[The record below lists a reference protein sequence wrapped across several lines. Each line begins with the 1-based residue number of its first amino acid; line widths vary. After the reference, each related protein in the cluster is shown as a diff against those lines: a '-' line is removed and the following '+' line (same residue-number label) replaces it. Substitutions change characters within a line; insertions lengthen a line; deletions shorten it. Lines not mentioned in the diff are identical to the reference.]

1 MTAGT
6 CTKTMT
12 ANDTANG
19 CSRIYPY
26 RGSTLSDELTSA
38 SAFDASFRCGSRESV
53 TSTTDTK
60 AYRLQVATSDPSF
73 LAYDRNITDLF
84 SGLAIGPVSTQ
95 TQNYNF
101 NTGAD
106 ITCAAKVG
114 DGYST
119 NSSCQARACVGGAC
133 ATPQSFIVVPSEEV
147 TCTNQDSISYDVG
160 CNPSS
165 PDYTECL
172 QWMYQDNTN
181 TTNINGVETYNR
193 NAKIKVNNVE
203 QDIYFQC
210 RIETPPGAL
219 GPVKT
224 CTMQLPTGGTP
235 VTIFAGDATTTNN
248 TTNYSFQTTA
258 YTLRKDTGKPTGT
271 IAYYTNYSNGVTLSQ
286 DQYEYW
292 QKQPITA
299 VITCTDKA
307 STTATGEPTTAG
319 ETDGSGCACSNT
331 LTTNNATP
339 TAAEQ
344 LEIDQWSLGIPSSN
358 TNI

>member
-1 MTAGT
+1 MTPDAT
-6 CTKTMT
+6 CNKTMT
-12 ANDTANG
+12 VNSTANG
-19 CSRIYPY
+19 CNRIYPY
-26 RGSTLSDELTSA
+26 RGSTLSDEMSSA
-38 SAFDASFRCGSRESV
+38 SAFDASFRCGSRQPA
-53 TSTTDTK
+53 TSTTDTR
-60 AYRLQVATSDPSF
+60 AYRLQIGTGDPAF
-73 LAYDRNITDLF
+73 LAYDRTITDLF
-84 SGLAIGPVSTQ
+84 AGLAIGPVSTQ

-101 NTGAD
+101 SSGSDVA
-106 ITCAAKVG
+106 CAAKVG

-119 NSSCQARACVGGAC
+119 NASCQLRTCVGGAC
-133 ATPQSFIVVPSEEV
+133 ANPQTFIVVPSEEI
-147 TCTNQDSISYDVG
+147 TCTNKDSITYDVG

-165 PDYTECL
+165 PDYTQCL
-172 QWMYQDNTN
+172 QWIYAGTPTSGNTY
-181 TTNINGVETYNR
+181 TR

-210 RIETPPGAL
+210 KIETPAGAL

-224 CTMQLPTGGTP
+224 CTMQLPTGGAP
-235 VTIFAGDATTTNN
+235 VTIFAGDATTNNN

-258 YTLRKDTGKPTGT
+258 YTLKKDTGKPTGS

-286 DQYEYW
+286 DQYDYW

-307 STTATGEPTTAG
+307 ATSATGEPTQSG
-319 ETDGSGCACSNT
+319 ETDGSGCACAQT
-331 LTTNNATP
+331 LTNLTDTTP

-344 LEIDQWSLGIPSSN
+344 AEIDQWSYGLPSTN

>member
-1 MTAGT
+1 MYEGT
-6 CTKTMT
+6 
-12 ANDTANG
+12 
-19 CSRIYPY
+19 P
-26 RGSTLSDELTSA
+26 TS
-38 SAFDASFRCGSRESV
+38 G
-53 TSTTDTK
+53 
-60 AYRLQVATSDPSF
+60 
-73 LAYDRNITDLF
+73 
-84 SGLAIGPVSTQ
+84 
-95 TQNYNF
+95 
-101 NTGAD
+101 NT
-106 ITCAAKVG
+106 
-114 DGYST
+114 
-119 NSSCQARACVGGAC
+119 
-133 ATPQSFIVVPSEEV
+133 
-147 TCTNQDSISYDVG
+147 
-160 CNPSS
+160 
-165 PDYTECL
+165 YT
-172 QWMYQDNTN
+172 
-181 TTNINGVETYNR
+181 R
-193 NAKIKVNNVE
+193 NAKIKVNNIE
-203 QDIYFQC
+203 QTIYFTC
-210 RIETPPGAL
+210 KIETPTGAL

-224 CTMQLPTGGTP
+224 CSIQLPSGGTP

-271 IAYYTNYSNGVTLSQ
+271 IAYYTNYSNGVTLSP

-307 STTATGEPTTAG
+307 STSATGEPATAG